1 MFREGQALYLQLKLL
16 TAAHEILVVPKHMS
30 PLHLSF
36 FPAKYDAQ
44 RFVGSAKEW
53 IGSCKSHKSCCEGAA
68 RKHQLKLRVLD
79 CISGDLRELFQNQ
92 PYFCLSYAW
101 GLPTY
106 RQGAGPLALRSLPK
120 TMEDAM
126 YKTHA
131 RACST
136 CGLIDIALIRP
147 MKPRRTTPSVIWMS
161 FTRVLRSLSSLEP
174 AAGPA
179 MVLQESDEHRLPSHT
194 SC

>member
-101 GLPTY
+101 GTPYIPT
-106 RQGAGPLALRSLPK
+106 RSWPIGPSEPTENDGGRNVQDCKLG
-120 TMEDAM
+120 
-126 YKTHA
+126 HA
-131 RACST
+131 
-136 CGLIDIALIRP
+136 
-147 MKPRRTTPSVIWMS
+147 
-161 FTRVLRSLSSLEP
+161 VL
-174 AAGPA
+174 
-179 MVLQESDEHRLPSHT
+179 VD
-194 SC
+194 

>member
-126 YKTHA
+126 YKTA
-131 RACST
+131 RS
-136 CGLIDIALIRP
+136 GMQYLWIDRYCIDQTNEAEKHDTTSNMDVIYQGAALTI
-147 MKPRRTTPSVIWMS
+147 V
-161 FTRVLRSLSSLEP
+161 
-174 AAGPA
+174 AGA
-179 MVLQESDEHRLPSHT
+179 GSGPSHGLAGVR
-194 SC
+194 